1 MIKLLVPAMIAGR
14 LLPAGTVTSVQD
26 DLEKRLVAAGNA
38 RREPAM
44 ENPEFEEAVK
54 EAEAEIKKKAEPG
67 SAETTEPGT
76 AAEAGASGEAAAVPD
91 LNLGRSG
98 VQAE

>member
-1 MIKLLVPAMIAGR
+1 MIKLLVPAIIGGRMIPAGR
-14 LLPAGTVTSVQD
+14 VTAAPET
-26 DLEKRLVAAGNA
+26 LEKRLVAAGNA

-44 ENPEFEEAVK
+44 KNQEFEEAVRG
-54 EAEAEIKKKAEPG
+54 AEAEIKEKAKPG

-98 VQAE
+98 VQLK